1 MSAYFF
7 IARKLSISSE
17 GRFSP
22 AVGVGITAVALA
34 VIVMTCAIAIVQGF
48 KREITNKVAGFNS
61 HIMITPVVESDNESP
76 ENGRPASNLISLTPS
91 LKSVLDSKPYITGY
105 ALQAAVPS
113 IFKTKSDFKGAY
125 LKSLT
130 GENNLEFVSSSLV
143 SGKIPDYSD
152 PDSKEK
158 ILLSSSIASEL
169 GLKTG
174 DKIDTYFITD
184 KILVR
189 RLEIAGIYNSHF
201 DIYDRTYAYGS
212 LPLVQELGSAGSN
225 QATSVSASVDDFS
238 KIDEYGADL
247 SATLFE
253 KYESN
258 YLYRLFNVTTARQ
271 AGSGYFHWLSMLDTN
286 VVVVLTLMTIVA
298 VITLISGMLIL
309 MVDKVRVIALLASLG
324 AGRKLISG
332 IFMLLASKIALI
344 GIVLGD
350 ILALTLLYFQNK
362 THFIPLDPDSYYIDF
377 VPVEISVPVILIL
390 NVAIFSIILIALI
403 LPSRFAGKVAPAR
416 TLARE

>member
-105 ALQAAVPS
+105 SLQAAVPS

-130 GENNLEFVSSSLV
+130 GENNLEFVRSSLV

-344 GIVLGD
+344 GIALGD